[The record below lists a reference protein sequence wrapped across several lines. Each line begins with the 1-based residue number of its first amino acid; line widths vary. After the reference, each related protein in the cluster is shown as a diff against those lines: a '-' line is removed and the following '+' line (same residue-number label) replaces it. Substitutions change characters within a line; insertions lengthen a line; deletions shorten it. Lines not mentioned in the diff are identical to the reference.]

1 MSYVDLDYYKNTFK
15 GTIISDEQIDTQL
28 DLASDTIDSL
38 TFNNII
44 AVGFDLLTSFQQD
57 KVKKAVCCE
66 AEFLYQYGDYINLP
80 LNSFSAGS
88 ISLNLGN
95 GNSDIKTPSTVIR
108 YLKQT
113 GLTNR
118 VL

>member
-1 MSYVDLDYYKNTFK
+1 MIYVDSTYYKDTYK
-15 GTIISDEQIDTQL
+15 GTLIPDSQL
-28 DLASDTIDSL
+28 DNKLELASDNIDSL
-38 TFNNII
+38 TYNNIV
-44 AVGFDLLTSFQQD
+44 AAGFDTLTQFQQD
-57 KVKKAVCCE
+57 KVKKAVCFQ
-66 AEFLYQYGDYINLP
+66 ADFLYQYGDYINLP
-80 LNSFSAGS
+80 VNSFSAGS

-95 GNSDIKTPSTVIR
+95 GSNISVPREVIH

>member
-1 MSYVDLDYYKNTFK
+1 MSYVDTNYYKTTFK
-15 GTIISDEQIDTQL
+15 GTIIPDEQLDNQL
-28 DLASDTIDSL
+28 ELASDSIDSL
-38 TFNNII
+38 THNSIV
-44 AVGFDLLTSFQQD
+44 AVGFNSLTLFQKD
-57 KVKKAVCCE
+57 KVQKAICLQ
-66 AEFLYQYGDYINLP
+66 AEFLYQYGDYLNLP

-88 ISLNLGN
+88 VSLNLGN
-95 GNSDIKTPSTVIR
+95 GSGGVQIPNTVIH

>member
-1 MSYVDLDYYKNTFK
+1 MAYVDADYYKNTYK
-15 GTIISDEQIDTQL
+15 GTLIPDTQL
-28 DLASDTIDSL
+28 DNKLELASDNVDSL
-38 TFNNII
+38 TYNTII
-44 AVGFDLLTSFQQD
+44 ATGFDALTSFQQD
-57 KVKKAVCCE
+57 KIKKSVCYQ
-66 AEFLYQYGDYINLP
+66 ADFLYQYGDYINLP
-80 LNSFSAGS
+80 VNSFSAGS

-95 GNSDIKTPSTVIR
+95 GSNISVAREVIH

>member
-1 MSYVDLDYYKNTFK
+1 MAYVDSNYYKNTYK
-15 GTIISDEQIDTQL
+15 GTLIPDAQL
-28 DLASDTIDSL
+28 DNKLELAIDNIDSL
-38 TFNNII
+38 TYSTIV
-44 AVGFDLLTSFQQD
+44 ATGFDSLTLFQQD
-57 KVKKAVCCE
+57 KVKKAVCYQ
-66 AEFLYQYGDYINLP
+66 ADFLYQYGDYINLP
-80 LNSFSAGS
+80 VNSFSAGS

-95 GNSDIKTPSTVIR
+95 GSSISVPREVIH

>member
-1 MSYVDLDYYKNTFK
+1 MAYVDENYYKNTYK
-15 GTIISDEQIDTQL
+15 GTVIPDEDLNTQL
-28 DLASDTIDSL
+28 ELASDNIDSL
-38 TFNNII
+38 TFNSITD
-44 AVGFDLLTSFQQD
+44 FSKLTPFQRD
-57 KVKKAVCCE
+57 KISKAVCIQ
-66 AEFLYQYGDYINLP
+66 AEFLHQYGDYINLP
-80 LNSFSAGS
+80 VNSFSAGS

-95 GNSDIKTPSTVIR
+95 GSTEIKAPNSVIH